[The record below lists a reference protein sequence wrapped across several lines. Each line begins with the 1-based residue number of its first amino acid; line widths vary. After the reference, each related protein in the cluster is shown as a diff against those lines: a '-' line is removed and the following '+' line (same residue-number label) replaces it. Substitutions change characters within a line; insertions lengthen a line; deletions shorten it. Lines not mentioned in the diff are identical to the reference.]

1 MKLEF
6 ELENK
11 EHINII
17 WIEGDIRKKVGRIFT
32 PSSNGENTLNAI
44 QICGF
49 TDAFNLWGCGV
60 FAKEVNNSYVKNKEI
75 INNIKMIQT
84 KDIQLIFDKDVR
96 LNKIDSISSDCCFNE
111 PCTCEIKTRYSNPYI
126 VKREHDFIGISGTR
140 LFKGLKGKL
149 EGEQ

>member
-17 WIEGDIRKKVGRIFT
+17 WIEGDILKKVGHIFT
-32 PSSNGENTLNAI
+32 PSGS
-44 QICGF
+44 
-49 TDAFNLWGCGV
+49 GV

-96 LNKIDSISSDCCFNE
+96 LNKIDSISCDCCFNE